1 MRLNLKSA
9 LAFCTL
15 VLCLMGMGCSDP
27 ATRTSVGTSQDAAL
41 QANQEL
47 LPQNIIDAV
56 TQEKPDGTIVGAWR
70 EEEDGATVYEVEV
83 EMPDGTRLEV
93 EVDIDGKVLE
103 VETADS
109 DEDKDED
116 EDDEEEPSKSLDIPT
131 PASSSSE

>member
-9 LAFCTL
+9 VAFCTP

-109 DEDKDED
+109 DDDDDDDDED
-116 EDDEEEPSKSLDIPT
+116 EDSKSLDIPT